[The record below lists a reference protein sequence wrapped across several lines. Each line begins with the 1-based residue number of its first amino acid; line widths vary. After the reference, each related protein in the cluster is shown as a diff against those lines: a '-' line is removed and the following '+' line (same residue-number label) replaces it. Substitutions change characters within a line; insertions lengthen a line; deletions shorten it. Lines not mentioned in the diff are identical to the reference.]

1 MAKTVAIGIQDFGK
15 LIENDYFYIDK
26 TAFIR
31 EWWESGDDVTL
42 IMRPRRFGKTLNL
55 SMLDYFFSVC
65 HAGRSDLF
73 ERMEIWK
80 EEKYRVLQGSYPVI
94 RLSFA
99 DVKGTDYE
107 GTCIKIC
114 QILADLYAQNY
125 FLLDSGILNE
135 AEQTFFCRISDRM
148 DMLDAAIAVKR
159 LSHFLYRYYGKK
171 VLILLDEYDTPMQE
185 AYVSGYWNKLAEFI
199 RSMFNSAF
207 KSNPWLDRAVITG
220 ITRVSKESLFSDF
233 NNLSVAS
240 VTCGRYGS
248 AFGFT
253 EAEVFAALDAYGI
266 GEKEEVKRWYDG
278 FVFGEWRNIYNP
290 WSVLNF
296 LREKKFETY
305 WANTSSNFLAGK
317 LIMEGSPDM
326 KMVMEELLQGK
337 SFYTALEEQVVF
349 EQLSYSESAVW
360 SLLLAAGY
368 LRVENCRGHTCGR
381 IRKKEYELKLTNLEV
396 CLLFEQLIGG
406 WFQERVPAYR
416 TFVRALLQH
425 DKNAMNTYMNKVAL
439 ETFSYFDTG
448 KNPSKTAEPER
459 FYHGFVLGL
468 MVDLAGAYTITSNR
482 ESGFGRYDV
491 MLKPVERNA
500 DAFILEFK
508 VRDPK
513 EERSLQDTVEKALQ
527 QIEQRRYAAALEA
540 EGIAGERIW
549 CYGFAFEGKEVLIG

>member
-220 ITRVSKESLFSDF
+220 ITGVSKESLFSDF

-368 LRVENCRGHTCGR
+368 LRVEGCRGHTCGR

-527 QIEQRRYAAALEA
+527 QIAQRRYAAALEA

>member
-65 HAGRSDLF
+65 YAGRSDLF

-80 EEKYRVLQGSYPVI
+80 EEKYRALQGSYPVI